1 MAAGVMQ
8 AMADVLAPIG
18 LTPVALKA
26 QGRYAEDVY

>member
-1 MAAGVMQ
+1 MAAGVRD
-8 AMADVLAPIG
+8 AIADVLAPTG